1 MCAVSAKIKPAKAFK
16 PKVAKPAQTTPPKP
30 AYVPPPAPVANTGPA
45 AGQAGSTRPHVWFD
59 WLDNDGHR
67 ICHYC
72 SVCKTVRHPNGKL
85 DKDLC
90 PGPRK
95 PTFSAKPKA
104 RPKAKIKVKPRG
116 ASPTKVGQPANKE
129 AEHV

>member
-1 MCAVSAKIKPAKAFK
+1 MCAVPAKIKTAK
-16 PKVAKPAQTTPPKP
+16 PKVTKAGETTPAPKP
-30 AYVPPPAPVANTGPA
+30 DFVSPPPPHLETGPA
-45 AGQAGSTRPHVWFD
+45 AGQPGSTRRHVWFD

-85 DKDLC
+85 DKNLC

-104 RPKAKIKVKPRG
+104 RPKSKIKVKPRG
-116 ASPTKVGQPANKE
+116 TSSATKSAPPKAQEGD
-129 AEHV
+129 